1 MENNSNKKDKIISKL
16 LSKYRLVVL
25 DEKTFE
31 EQFFI
36 SLSRFNVIV
45 ISVLIISFF
54 LVATF
59 FLISYS
65 PIKEY
70 IPGYPSS
77 QLRINS
83 AKNALKLDSISQIM
97 LKNMSQ
103 MNSLKK
109 IFNDDFKN
117 DDFDGIKSN
126 QNINKINTKVEISKG
141 KDDSLLREIVIKEDK
156 YNFKITEKNSAD
168 YVLFP
173 PAKGEISEGYNFEQK
188 HFGIDIML
196 SENHPVKAIYN
207 GIVIFSEW
215 SAETGYVIIIEHPD
229 GITSVYK
236 HNSSLNKGQGDIVK
250 TGEVIATA
258 GNTGEYSTGWHLHFE
273 LWINGYSMDPTNFI
287 DFKLN

>member
-59 FLISYS
+59 ILISYS

-156 YNFKITEKNSAD
+156 YNFQITEKNSTD

-188 HFGIDIML
+188 HFGIDIVL

-215 SAETGYVIIIEHPD
+215 SAETGYVIIIKHPG

-273 LWINGYSMDPTNFI
+273 LWIKGYSMDPTNFI

>member
-1 MENNSNKKDKIISKL
+1 MKNNSNTKDKIISKL

-45 ISVLIISFF
+45 VSVLIISFF

-59 FLISYS
+59 FLISYT

-109 IFNDDFKN
+109 IFNDDFQN
-117 DDFDGIKSN
+117 DDFNVINSN
-126 QNINKINTKVEISKG
+126 QKINKINNKVEISKG
-141 KDDSLLREIVIKEDK
+141 KEDSLLREIVIKEDK
-156 YNFKITEKNSAD
+156 YNFQITEKNSEKKNA
-168 YVLFP
+168 
-173 PAKGEISEGYNFEQK
+173 
-188 HFGIDIML
+188 
-196 SENHPVKAIYN
+196 
-207 GIVIFSEW
+207 
-215 SAETGYVIIIEHPD
+215 
-229 GITSVYK
+229 
-236 HNSSLNKGQGDIVK
+236 
-250 TGEVIATA
+250 
-258 GNTGEYSTGWHLHFE
+258 
-273 LWINGYSMDPTNFI
+273 
-287 DFKLN
+287 

>member
-1 MENNSNKKDKIISKL
+1 MKNNSNIKDKIISKL

-45 ISVLIISFF
+45 MSVLIISFF

-59 FLISYS
+59 LLISYS

-70 IPGYPSS
+70 IPGYPST

-97 LKNMSQ
+97 LRNMSQ

-109 IFNDDFKN
+109 VFNDDLQN
-117 DDFDGIKSN
+117 EGFDEIKSN

-141 KDDSLLREIVIKEDK
+141 KDDSLLRDIVIKEDK
-156 YNFKITEKNSAD
+156 YNFQITENNNAD
-168 YVLFP
+168 YILFP

-188 HFGIDIML
+188 HFGVDIVL

-287 DFKLN
+287 DFKFN

>member
-1 MENNSNKKDKIISKL
+1 
-16 LSKYRLVVL
+16 
-25 DEKTFE
+25 
-31 EQFFI
+31 
-36 SLSRFNVIV
+36 
-45 ISVLIISFF
+45 
-54 LVATF
+54 
-59 FLISYS
+59 
-65 PIKEY
+65 
-70 IPGYPSS
+70 
-77 QLRINS
+77 
-83 AKNALKLDSISQIM
+83 M

-109 IFNDDFKN
+109 IFNDDFQN
-117 DDFDGIKSN
+117 DDFNVINSN
-126 QNINKINTKVEISKG
+126 QKINNINNKVEISKA
-141 KDDSLLREIVIKEDK
+141 KEDSLLREIVIKEDK
-156 YNFKITEKNSAD
+156 YNFQITEKNSAD

-188 HFGIDIML
+188 HFGVDIIL